1 MLDFRP
7 FHPGSKEDAAALFGL
22 FEQAR
27 AYSLLVEGKLPTIED
42 AIEDLS
48 ALPPGKQLQDKF
60 YGGYWK
66 DGALVGCMDLI
77 RGYPEPDIAYLGLL
91 LFGNSHQGHG
101 YGVVAMAHINQL
113 ARSWGCT
120 RLRLAVIDK
129 NIRGL
134 RFWQRQGFVELYRK
148 PRPECTGDAI
158 VMQRPVA
165 GFSSRSLL

>member
-1 MLDFRP
+1 MLEFRIFQP
-7 FHPGSKEDAAALFGL
+7 DSQDDAATLFGL

-42 AIEDLS
+42 AVSDLS
-48 ALPPGKQLQDKF
+48 ALPPGKKLRDKC

-66 DGALVGCMDLI
+66 DGVLVGCMDLV

-91 LFGNSHQGHG
+91 LFGEAHQGHG
-101 YGVVAMAHINQL
+101 YGVVAMAHISQL
-113 ARSWGCT
+113 ARSWECT

-129 NIRGL
+129 NARGL

-148 PRPECTGDAI
+148 PKPEFTGDAI
-158 VMQRPVA
+158 VMQRT
-165 GFSSRSLL
+165 L